1 MRRPSEQQSSNA
13 ATWGSPLVTHSR
25 RSAVALTVLGLF
37 FFWALVVDPTAR
49 ARLPAPPPPEEL
61 PLSEPQAP
69 SVSAPPTIAPPA
81 IASPAVTNEA
91 PSAKA
96 APETITVHSGDSLK
110 GLLQHVGIAAA
121 AAQSAIDALAG
132 KWDPRALKIGQ
143 EIALL
148 RDDGGVK
155 QLRLNPDPQRDLVLT
170 RGSDGNYIASVM
182 QRDILTVPLRIA
194 GTIDSSLFEAA
205 AKAGLP
211 QAVLNDVIQAFSYD
225 VDFQREVQPG
235 DSFEVL
241 FDQLIEEKTGKI
253 VGTGDVAYA
262 ALTLSGKL
270 ETLYRYTP
278 PGGNPSFFNADGTN
292 VKKALLRTP
301 VDGARISSSFGMR
314 HHPILGF
321 TRMHQGVD
329 FAVPA
334 GTPIMASGDGVVAA
348 AGWSG
353 GYGNLVELRH
363 DGSYSTR
370 YGHMSRIA
378 KGIKPGVRVYQGEV
392 IGYVG
397 MTGLATGPHL
407 HYEVR
412 VNSKAINP
420 LGVRLAATQ
429 KLDGRALADFHA
441 QEAAIAKRVAALRGN
456 GKVAKN

>member
-1 MRRPSEQQSSNA
+1 M
-13 ATWGSPLVTHSR
+13 VTHTR

-37 FFWALVVDPTAR
+37 CFWALVVDPTAR
-49 ARLPAPPPPEEL
+49 ARLPAPGLPESL
-61 PLSEPQAP
+61 PLDEAKVPA
-69 SVSAPPTIAPPA
+69 TIAPPPV
-81 IASPAVTNEA
+81 IAAPLLESPVATGEA
-91 PSAKA
+91 PAQQA
-96 APETITVHSGDSLK
+96 ASETITVRLGDSLMS
-110 GLLQHVGIAAA
+110 LLQHAGIASTAA
-121 AAQSAIDALAG
+121 RSAIDALAG

-143 EIALL
+143 QIALL
-148 RDDGGVK
+148 RDGSGVK
-155 QLRLNPDPQRDLVLT
+155 QLRLTPDLQRDLVLT
-170 RGSDGNYIASVM
+170 RGTDGNYIASVM
-182 QRDILTVPLRIA
+182 PRDILAVPLRIA

-211 QAVLNDVIQAFSYD
+211 QSVLNDVIHAFSYD

-241 FDQLIEEKTGKI
+241 FDQLVEEKSGRL
-253 VGTGDVAYA
+253 VGTGEIAYA
-262 ALTLSGKL
+262 ALNLSGKL
-270 ETLYRYTP
+270 EALYRYTP
-278 PGGNPSFFNADGTN
+278 PGGEPGFYNADGTN

-334 GTPIMASGDGVVAA
+334 GTPIMASGDATVAA
-348 AGWSG
+348 AGRAG
-353 GYGNLVELRH
+353 GYGNMVVLH
-363 DGSYSTR
+363 HSASYSTA

-378 KGIKPGVRVYQGEV
+378 KGIRPGVHVRQGDV

-412 VNSKAINP
+412 VDDRAINP

-429 KLDGRALADFHA
+429 RLDGGALADFRA
-441 QEAAIAKRVAALRGN
+441 QEAAIAKRVATLRGN
-456 GKVAKN
+456 SAFAKR

>member
-1 MRRPSEQQSSNA
+1 M
-13 ATWGSPLVTHSR
+13 VTHSR

-49 ARLPAPPPPEEL
+49 ARLPSPALPESL
-61 PLSEPQAP
+61 PLSDLK
-69 SVSAPPTIAPPA
+69 V
-81 IASPAVTNEA
+81 SPAGATQVTA
-91 PSAKA
+91 RAVATDA
-96 APETITVHSGDSLK
+96 APTSEAAHETITARPGDLLM
-110 GLLQHVGIAAA
+110 GLLQHAGITPT

-148 RDDGGVK
+148 RDEAGVK
-155 QLRLNPDPQRDLVLT
+155 QLHLTPDLQRDLVLT
-170 RGSDGNYIASVM
+170 RGTDGNYIASAM
-182 QRDILTVPLRIA
+182 PRDILAVPLRIA
-194 GTIDSSLFEAA
+194 GTIDSSLFDAA
-205 AKAGLP
+205 AKAGMP
-211 QAVLNDVIQAFSYD
+211 QAVLNDVIHAFSYD

-235 DSFEVL
+235 DFFEVL
-241 FDQLIEEKTGKI
+241 FDQLVDEKTGKI

-262 ALTLSGKL
+262 ALTLSGKI
-270 ETLYRYTP
+270 EALYRYTP
-278 PGGNPSFFNADGTN
+278 PSGYPGFYNADGTN

-334 GTPIMASGDGVVAA
+334 GTPIMASGDAVVAA

-378 KGIKPGVRVYQGEV
+378 KGIKPGVRVRQGEV

-412 VNSKAINP
+412 VDSKAINP

-441 QEAAIAKRVAALRGN
+441 QEAATAKRVAALRSG
-456 GKVAKN
+456 GKFAQR

>member
-1 MRRPSEQQSSNA
+1 MS
-13 ATWGSPLVTHSR
+13 
-25 RSAVALTVLGLF
+25 
-37 FFWALVVDPTAR
+37 
-49 ARLPAPPPPEEL
+49 
-61 PLSEPQAP
+61 
-69 SVSAPPTIAPPA
+69 
-81 IASPAVTNEA
+81 
-91 PSAKA
+91 
-96 APETITVHSGDSLK
+96 
-110 GLLQHVGIAAA
+110 LLQHAGIAAT
-121 AAQSAIDALAG
+121 AAQSAIDALTG

-143 EIALL
+143 QIALL

-155 QLRLNPDPQRDLVLT
+155 QLRLAPDLQRDLVLT
-170 RGSDGNYIASVM
+170 RGTDGNFIASVM
-182 QRDILTVPLRIA
+182 PRDILTVPLRIA
-194 GTIDSSLFEAA
+194 GVIDSSLFEAA
-205 AKAGLP
+205 AKAGMP
-211 QAVLNDVIQAFSYD
+211 QAVLSDVIHAFSYD

-241 FDQLIEEKTGKI
+241 FDQLVDEKTGKI

-262 ALTLSGKL
+262 ALTLSGKV
-270 ETLYRYTP
+270 EALYRYTP
-278 PGGNPSFFNADGTN
+278 PDGYPSFFNADGTN

-370 YGHMSRIA
+370 YGHMSHIA
-378 KGIKPGVRVYQGEV
+378 KGIKPGVRVHQGEV

-412 VNSKAINP
+412 VDSKPINP

-429 KLDGRALADFHA
+429 KLDGRSLADFRA
-441 QEAAIAKRVAALRGN
+441 QEAAIAKRVAALRSN
-456 GKVAKN
+456 STVAQK

>member
-1 MRRPSEQQSSNA
+1 
-13 ATWGSPLVTHSR
+13 V
-25 RSAVALTVLGLF
+25 LTVLGLF
-37 FFWALVVDPTAR
+37 VFWALVVDPTAR
-49 ARLPAPPPPEEL
+49 ARLPAPAPPESL
-61 PLSEPQAP
+61 PLSAPQAP
-69 SVSAPPTIAPPA
+69 TTAIAPSTIEPP
-81 IASPAVTNEA
+81 ITASPAVTDET
-91 PSAKA
+91 PPRA
-96 APETITVHSGDSLK
+96 ATTETITAHLGDSLM
-110 GLLQHVGIAAA
+110 GLLQHAGITPT
-121 AAQSAIDALAG
+121 AAQSAIAALAG

-143 EIALL
+143 QIALL

-155 QLRLNPDPQRDLVLT
+155 QLYLNPDPQRDLVLT
-170 RGSDGNYIASVM
+170 RGTDGNYIASVM
-182 QRDILTVPLRIA
+182 SRDILTVPLRIA

-211 QAVLNDVIQAFSYD
+211 QAVLNEIIRAFSYD

-241 FDQLIEEKTGKI
+241 FDQLIDEKTGKI

-262 ALTLSGKL
+262 ALTLSGKF
-270 ETLYRYTP
+270 EALYRYTP
-278 PGGNPSFFNADGTN
+278 PDGYPSFFNADGTN

-370 YGHMSRIA
+370 YGHMSHIA
-378 KGIKPGVRVYQGEV
+378 KGIKPGAHVHQGEV

-412 VNSKAINP
+412 VNSTAINP

-441 QEAAIAKRVAALRGN
+441 QEAAIAKRVAALRKGSAIAQ
-456 GKVAKN
+456 K

>member
-1 MRRPSEQQSSNA
+1 
-13 ATWGSPLVTHSR
+13 LVTHTR

-37 FFWALVVDPTAR
+37 LFWALVVDPTAR
-49 ARLPAPPPPEEL
+49 ARLPGPPPPESL
-61 PLSEPQAP
+61 PLSELPAE
-69 SVSAPPTIAPPA
+69 PTIALRLAPESL
-81 IASPAVTNEA
+81 IASPIVADEA
-91 PSAKA
+91 PAKRE
-96 APETITVHSGDSLK
+96 PSTETITVLSGNSLI
-110 GLLQHVGIAAA
+110 GLLQHAGIAPS

-132 KWDPRALKIGQ
+132 KWDPRALKTGQ
-143 EIALL
+143 QIALL
-148 RDDGGVK
+148 RDDAGVK
-155 QLRLNPDPQRDLVLT
+155 QLRLTPDLQRDLVLT

-182 QRDILTVPLRIA
+182 PRDILTVPLRIA
-194 GTIDSSLFEAA
+194 GTIDSSLFDAA
-205 AKAGLP
+205 VKAGLP
-211 QAVLNDVIQAFSYD
+211 QAVLSDVIHAFSYD

-235 DSFEVL
+235 DAFEVL
-241 FDQLIEEKTGKI
+241 FDELVEEKTGKI
-253 VGTGDVAYA
+253 VGTGDLTYA

-270 ETLYRYTP
+270 AALYRYTP
-278 PGGNPSFFNADGTN
+278 PGGNPGFYNADGTN

-301 VDGARISSSFGMR
+301 VDGARISSSFGLR

-334 GTPIMASGDGVVAA
+334 GTPIVASGDGVVAA

-378 KGIKPGVRVYQGEV
+378 KGIKPGIRVHQGDV

-412 VNSKAINP
+412 VESRAINP
-420 LGVRLAATQ
+420 LGVRLAARE

-441 QEAAIAKRVAALRGN
+441 QEAAIVKRVAALRGTSA
-456 GKVAKN
+456 VARR

>member
-1 MRRPSEQQSSNA
+1 M
-13 ATWGSPLVTHSR
+13 VTHSR

-49 ARLPAPPPPEEL
+49 ARLPSPALPKSL
-61 PLSEPQAP
+61 PLSEAKTPLAGMAE
-69 SVSAPPTIAPPA
+69 VTAPPVATDATPTSEA
-81 IASPAVTNEA
+81 AS
-91 PSAKA
+91 
-96 APETITVHSGDSLK
+96 ETITARSGDSLMS
-110 GLLQHVGIAAA
+110 LLQHAGITPT

-143 EIALL
+143 QIALL
-148 RDDGGVK
+148 RDDAGVK
-155 QLRLNPDPQRDLVLT
+155 QLHLTPDLQRDLVLT
-170 RGSDGNYIASVM
+170 RGTDGNYIASAM
-182 QRDILTVPLRIA
+182 PRDILTVPLRIA

-205 AKAGLP
+205 AKAGMP
-211 QAVLNDVIQAFSYD
+211 QAVLSDVIHAFSYD

-241 FDQLIEEKTGKI
+241 FDQLVDEKDGKI

-262 ALTLSGKL
+262 ALTLSGKV
-270 ETLYRYTP
+270 EALYRYTP
-278 PGGNPSFFNADGTN
+278 QSGYSGFYNADGTN

-334 GTPIMASGDGVVAA
+334 GTPIVASGDAVVAS
-348 AGWSG
+348 AGWAG
-353 GYGNLVELRH
+353 GYGNMVVLHH
-363 DGSYSTR
+363 DGSYATA
-370 YGHMSRIA
+370 YGHMSHIA
-378 KGIKPGVRVYQGEV
+378 KGIKPGVRVRQGEV

-412 VNSKAINP
+412 VNSRAINP

-429 KLDGRALADFHA
+429 KLDGRALAEFRA
-441 QEAAIAKRVAALRGN
+441 QEAVTAKRVAALRSN
-456 GKVAKN
+456 SKVAQR

>member
-1 MRRPSEQQSSNA
+1 M
-13 ATWGSPLVTHSR
+13 VTHTR

-37 FFWALVVDPTAR
+37 CFWALVVDPTAR
-49 ARLPAPPPPEEL
+49 ARLPAPALPESL
-61 PLSEPQAP
+61 PLEEAK
-69 SVSAPPTIAPPA
+69 VPPTIVAPDISATILETPVGE
-81 IASPAVTNEA
+81 SPVVADEA
-91 PSAKA
+91 PIPQA
-96 APETITVHSGDSLK
+96 ASETITVRPGDSLMS
-110 GLLQHVGIAAA
+110 LLQHAGIAPGAA
-121 AAQSAIDALAG
+121 RSAIDALAR

-143 EIALL
+143 QLALL
-148 RDDGGVK
+148 RDDAGVK
-155 QLRLNPDPQRDLVLT
+155 QLRLTPDLQRDLVLT
-170 RGSDGNYIASVM
+170 RGTDGNYIASVM
-182 QRDILTVPLRIA
+182 PRDILAVPLRVA

-211 QAVLNDVIQAFSYD
+211 QSVLNDVIHAFSYD

-241 FDQLIEEKTGKI
+241 FDQLVEEKTGKL
-253 VGTGDVAYA
+253 VGTGDIAYA
-262 ALTLSGKL
+262 ALRLSGKL
-270 ETLYRYTP
+270 QALYRYTP
-278 PGGNPSFFNADGTN
+278 PNGNPGFYSADGTN
-292 VKKALLRTP
+292 VRKALLRTP

-334 GTPIMASGDGVVAA
+334 GTPIMASGDATVAS
-348 AGWSG
+348 AGRAG
-353 GYGNLVELRH
+353 GYGNMVVLH
-363 DGSYSTR
+363 HNASYSTA

-378 KGIKPGVRVYQGEV
+378 QGIKPGVHVRQGDV

-412 VNSKAINP
+412 VDNRAINP

-429 KLDGRALADFHA
+429 KLDGSALADFHA

-456 GKVAKN
+456 SAFAQK

>member
-1 MRRPSEQQSSNA
+1 M
-13 ATWGSPLVTHSR
+13 VTHTR

-49 ARLPAPPPPEEL
+49 ARLPAPGLPESL
-61 PLSEPQAP
+61 PLGE
-69 SVSAPPTIAPPA
+69 VKVPPTIAPPPVITA
-81 IASPAVTNEA
+81 PLLESPVASDEA
-91 PSAKA
+91 TAQA
-96 APETITVHSGDSLK
+96 ASETITARSGDSLMS
-110 GLLQHVGIAAA
+110 LLQHAGIAFGAA
-121 AAQSAIDALAG
+121 RSAIDALAR

-143 EIALL
+143 QIALL
-148 RDDGGVK
+148 RDDSGVK
-155 QLRLNPDPQRDLVLT
+155 QLRLTPDLQRDLVLT
-170 RGSDGNYIASVM
+170 RGTDGNYIASVM
-182 QRDILTVPLRIA
+182 PRDILAVPLRIA
-194 GTIDSSLFEAA
+194 GTIDSTLFEAA

-211 QAVLNDVIQAFSYD
+211 QSVLSDVIHAFSYD

-241 FDQLIEEKTGKI
+241 FDQLVEEKTGKL
-253 VGTGDVAYA
+253 VGTGDIAYA
-262 ALTLSGKL
+262 ALSLSGKL
-270 ETLYRYTP
+270 EALYRYTP
-278 PGGNPSFFNADGTN
+278 PNGDPGFYNADGTN

-334 GTPIMASGDGVVAA
+334 GTPIMASGDATVAS
-348 AGWSG
+348 AGRAG
-353 GYGNLVELRH
+353 GYGNMVVLH
-363 DGSYSTR
+363 HSASYSTA

-378 KGIKPGVRVYQGEV
+378 NGIKPGVHVRQGDV

-412 VNSKAINP
+412 VDDRAINP

-429 KLDGRALADFHA
+429 KLEGRALADFRA
-441 QEAAIAKRVAALRGN
+441 QEAAIVKRVAALRGN
-456 GKVAKN
+456 SAFAQR

>member
-1 MRRPSEQQSSNA
+1 M
-13 ATWGSPLVTHSR
+13 VTHSR
-25 RSAVALTVLGLF
+25 RSAVALTALGLF

-49 ARLPAPPPPEEL
+49 ARLPAPALPESL
-61 PLSEPQAP
+61 PLSETKAPPKVEPPPVVTAQPPAAEAGASPVAADQAP
-69 SVSAPPTIAPPA
+69 TIESAT
-81 IASPAVTNEA
+81 
-91 PSAKA
+91 
-96 APETITVHSGDSLK
+96 ETITVQSGDSLI
-110 GLLQHVGIAAA
+110 GLLQHAGITRN
-121 AAQSAIDALAG
+121 AAQSVLEALVG
-132 KWDPRALKIGQ
+132 KWNPRALQIGQ

-148 RDDGGVK
+148 RDDFGVK
-155 QLRLNPDPQRDLVLT
+155 QLHLTPDLQRDLVLT
-170 RGSDGNYIASVM
+170 RGTDGNYIASVM
-182 QRDILTVPLRIA
+182 QRDILTVPLLIA
-194 GTIDSSLFEAA
+194 GTIDSSLFDAA

-211 QAVLNDVIQAFSYD
+211 QGVLNDVIHAFSYD

-235 DSFEVL
+235 DAFEVL
-241 FDQLIEEKTGKI
+241 FNQLVDEKTGKI
-253 VGTGDVAYA
+253 VGTGDIVYA
-262 ALTLSGKL
+262 ALTLSGKI

-278 PGGNPSFFNADGTN
+278 PNGDPGFYNADGTN

-329 FAVPA
+329 FAVPS
-334 GTPIMASGDGVVAA
+334 GTPIMASGDAVVAS
-348 AGWSG
+348 AGRAG
-353 GYGNLVELRH
+353 GYGNMVVLRH
-363 DGSYSTR
+363 NGSYATA

-378 KGIKPGVRVYQGEV
+378 KGIKPGVHVHQGEV

-412 VNSKAINP
+412 VNNKAINP

-441 QEAAIAKRVAALRGN
+441 QEVVIAKRVAALRGN
-456 GKVAKN
+456 SKFAKN

>member
-1 MRRPSEQQSSNA
+1 
-13 ATWGSPLVTHSR
+13 LVTHTR

-37 FFWALVVDPTAR
+37 IFWALAVDPTAR
-49 ARLPAPPPPEEL
+49 ARLPAPGLPESL
-61 PLSEPQAP
+61 PLDELEASPTVALRLDPASIVAMPLATDEAPAPQA
-69 SVSAPPTIAPPA
+69 
-81 IASPAVTNEA
+81 VTD
-91 PSAKA
+91 
-96 APETITVHSGDSLK
+96 TITVRSGDSLAS
-110 GLLQHVGIAAA
+110 LLQRAGMPFAAA
-121 AAQSAIDALAG
+121 RAAIEALAR

-143 EIALL
+143 QLALL
-148 RDDGGVK
+148 RDDSGVK
-155 QLRLNPDPQRDLVLT
+155 QLRLTPDLQRDLVLT
-170 RGSDGNYIASVM
+170 RGTDGNYIASVIP
-182 QRDILTVPLRIA
+182 RDILAVPLHIA
-194 GTIDSSLFEAA
+194 GMIDSSLFEAA

-211 QAVLNDVIQAFSYD
+211 QSVLNDVIHAFSYD

-241 FDQLIEEKTGKI
+241 FDQLVEEKSGKL
-253 VGTGDVAYA
+253 VGTGDIAYA

-270 ETLYRYTP
+270 HPLYRYAP
-278 PGGNPSFFNADGTN
+278 PGGEPGFYNADGTN
-292 VKKALLRTP
+292 VRKALLRTP

-334 GTPIMASGDGVVAA
+334 GTPIVASGDATVVS
-348 AGWSG
+348 AGRAG
-353 GYGNLVELRH
+353 GYGNMVVLH
-363 DGSYSTR
+363 HNGSYATA

-378 KGIKPGVRVYQGEV
+378 HGIRPGVHVRQGEV

-412 VNSKAINP
+412 VDDRAINP

-429 KLDGRALADFHA
+429 KLDEGALADFRA
-441 QEAAIAKRVAALRGN
+441 QEAAIARRVAVLRGN
-456 GKVAKN
+456 SNSKFATR

>member
-1 MRRPSEQQSSNA
+1 M
-13 ATWGSPLVTHSR
+13 VTHSR

-49 ARLPAPPPPEEL
+49 ARLPSPGLPEAL
-61 PLSEPQAP
+61 PLAQPKS
-69 SVSAPPTIAPPA
+69 PPA
-81 IASPAVTNEA
+81 HLPQVAAIEA
-91 PSAKA
+91 RTDDA
-96 APETITVHSGDSLK
+96 AAEIMTVQSGDSLM
-110 GLLQHVGIAAA
+110 GLLQHAGIAPA

-148 RDDGGVK
+148 RDDSGVK
-155 QLRLNPDPQRDLVLT
+155 QLHLTPDLQRDLVLT
-170 RGSDGNYIASVM
+170 RGTDGNFIASVM
-182 QRDILTVPLRIA
+182 PRDILAVPLRIA
-194 GTIDSSLFEAA
+194 GAIDSSLFDAA
-205 AKAGLP
+205 AKAGMP
-211 QAVLNDVIQAFSYD
+211 QAVLSDIIHAFSYD

-241 FDQLIEEKTGKI
+241 FDQLVDEKTGKI

-262 ALTLSGKL
+262 ALNLSGKV
-270 ETLYRYTP
+270 EALYRYTP
-278 PGGNPSFFNADGTN
+278 PGGYPGFYNADGTN

-378 KGIKPGVRVYQGEV
+378 KGIHPGVRVHQGEV

-412 VNSKAINP
+412 IDNKAINP

-429 KLDGRALADFHA
+429 KLDGRALAEFRA
-441 QEAAIAKRVAALRGN
+441 QEAVTAKRVAALRAN
-456 GKVAKN
+456 SKFAQR

>member
-1 MRRPSEQQSSNA
+1 
-13 ATWGSPLVTHSR
+13 V
-25 RSAVALTVLGLF
+25 LTVLGLF

-49 ARLPAPPPPEEL
+49 ARLPSPALPESL
-61 PLSEPQAP
+61 PLSELK
-69 SVSAPPTIAPPA
+69 APPVATDATPTSDA
-81 IASPAVTNEA
+81 AS
-91 PSAKA
+91 
-96 APETITVHSGDSLK
+96 ETITARPGDSLMS
-110 GLLQHVGIAAA
+110 LLQHAGITST

-132 KWDPRALKIGQ
+132 KWDPRGLKIGQ
-143 EIALL
+143 QIALL
-148 RDDGGVK
+148 RDEAGVR
-155 QLRLNPDPQRDLVLT
+155 QLHLTPDLQRELVLT
-170 RGSDGNYIASVM
+170 RGSDGNYIASAM
-182 QRDILTVPLRIA
+182 PRDILAVPLRIA

-205 AKAGLP
+205 AKAGMP
-211 QAVLNDVIQAFSYD
+211 QAVLSEIIHAFSYD

-241 FDQLIEEKTGKI
+241 FDQLVDEKTGKI
-253 VGTGDVAYA
+253 VGTGDVAYG
-262 ALTLSGKL
+262 ALTLSGKI
-270 ETLYRYTP
+270 EALYRYTP
-278 PGGNPSFFNADGTN
+278 EGGYPGFYNADGTN

-334 GTPIMASGDGVVAA
+334 GTPIMASGDAVVAS
-348 AGWSG
+348 AGWAG
-353 GYGNLVELRH
+353 GYGNMVMLHH
-363 DGSYSTR
+363 DSSYSTA

-378 KGIKPGVRVYQGEV
+378 KGIKPGVHVRQGDV

-412 VNSKAINP
+412 VDNKAINP

-429 KLDGRALADFHA
+429 KLDGRALADFRA
-441 QEAAIAKRVAALRGN
+441 QEAVTAKRVAALRSN
-456 GKVAKN
+456 SKVAQR

>member
-1 MRRPSEQQSSNA
+1 
-13 ATWGSPLVTHSR
+13 LVTHSR

-49 ARLPAPPPPEEL
+49 ARLPSPGLPEAL
-61 PLSEPQAP
+61 PLIQPKAGPATIMPAIVTPPMATTAAQAP
-69 SVSAPPTIAPPA
+69 
-81 IASPAVTNEA
+81 EA
-91 PSAKA
+91 AG
-96 APETITVHSGDSLK
+96 ETITVQSGDSLM
-110 GLLQHVGIAAA
+110 GLLQHAGIAVA
-121 AAQSAIDALAG
+121 AAQSAIDALTG

-143 EIALL
+143 QIALL
-148 RDDGGVK
+148 RDDSGVK
-155 QLRLNPDPQRDLVLT
+155 QLRLAPDLQRDLVLT
-170 RGSDGNYIASVM
+170 RGTDGNFIASVM
-182 QRDILTVPLRIA
+182 PRDILTVPLRIA

-205 AKAGLP
+205 AKAGMP
-211 QAVLNDVIQAFSYD
+211 QAVLNDVIHTFSYD

-241 FDQLIEEKTGKI
+241 FDQLVDEKTGKI

-262 ALTLSGKL
+262 ALTLSGKV
-270 ETLYRYTP
+270 EALYRYTP
-278 PGGNPSFFNADGTN
+278 PGGYPGFFNADGTN

-370 YGHMSRIA
+370 YGHMSHIA
-378 KGIKPGVRVYQGEV
+378 KGIKPGVRVHQGEV

-412 VNSKAINP
+412 VDNKAINP

-429 KLDGRALADFHA
+429 KLDGRSLADFRA
-441 QEAAIAKRVAALRGN
+441 QEAAIAKRVAALRSN
-456 GKVAKN
+456 STVAQK

>member
-1 MRRPSEQQSSNA
+1 M
-13 ATWGSPLVTHSR
+13 VTHSR

-49 ARLPAPPPPEEL
+49 ARLPSPALPETL
-61 PLSEPQAP
+61 PLNQPKALSTIAP
-69 SVSAPPTIAPPA
+69 SALAPQVIAPPA
-81 IASPAVTNEA
+81 LTDVTPPPEA
-91 PSAKA
+91 A
-96 APETITVHSGDSLK
+96 AETITVQSGDSLM
-110 GLLQHVGIAAA
+110 GLLQHAGITPT

-143 EIALL
+143 QIALL
-148 RDDGGVK
+148 RDDAGVK
-155 QLRLNPDPQRDLVLT
+155 QLHLTPDLQRELVLT
-170 RGSDGNYIASVM
+170 RGTDGNYIASVM
-182 QRDILTVPLRIA
+182 PRDILAVPLRIA
-194 GTIDSSLFEAA
+194 GKIASSLFEAA
-205 AKAGLP
+205 AKAGMP
-211 QAVLNDVIQAFSYD
+211 QAVLSDVIHAFSYD

-235 DSFEVL
+235 DAFEVL
-241 FDQLIEEKTGKI
+241 FDQLVDEKTGKI

-262 ALTLSGKL
+262 ALTLSGKV
-270 ETLYRYTP
+270 EALYRYTP
-278 PGGNPSFFNADGTN
+278 QGGYPGFYNADGTN

-329 FAVPA
+329 FAVPT
-334 GTPIMASGDGVVAA
+334 GTPIMASGDGVIAS
-348 AGWSG
+348 AGWAG
-353 GYGNLVELRH
+353 GYGNMVVLRH
-363 DGSYSTR
+363 NGSYSTG

-378 KGIKPGVRVYQGEV
+378 KGIKPGVHVRQGEV

-412 VNSKAINP
+412 VDNKQINP

-429 KLDGRALADFHA
+429 KLDGRDLANFHA
-441 QEAAIAKRVAALRGN
+441 QETTIAKRVAALRKN
-456 GKVAKN
+456 STVAQR

>member
-1 MRRPSEQQSSNA
+1 M
-13 ATWGSPLVTHSR
+13 VTHSR

-37 FFWALVVDPTAR
+37 LFWALVVDPTAR
-49 ARLPAPPPPEEL
+49 ARLPSPALPESL
-61 PLSEPQAP
+61 PLAVQRAQ
-69 SVSAPPTIAPPA
+69 PTIEPA
-81 IASPAVTNEA
+81 SVPAVALAETLA
-91 PSAKA
+91 PRSTV
-96 APETITVHSGDSLK
+96 ETITVQSGDSLMAI
-110 GLLQHVGIAAA
+110 LQHAGISAP

-132 KWDPRALKIGQ
+132 KWDPRSLQIGQ
-143 EIALL
+143 EIALT
-148 RDDGGVK
+148 RDESGVK
-155 QLRLNPDPQRDLVLT
+155 QLRLAPDLQRDLFLT
-170 RGSDGNYIASVM
+170 RGADGDFIASTM
-182 QRDILTVPLRIA
+182 PRDILTVPLRLS

-211 QAVLNDVIQAFSYD
+211 QAVLSDVIHAFSYD

-235 DSFEVL
+235 DTFEVL
-241 FDQLIEEKTGKI
+241 FDQLVDEKTGKI

-262 ALTLSGKL
+262 SLTLSGKI
-270 ETLYRYTP
+270 EALYRYTP
-278 PGGNPSFFNADGTN
+278 PDGYPGFFNANGTN

-334 GTPIMASGDGVVAA
+334 GTPIMASGDGVVAS
-348 AGWSG
+348 AGWAG
-353 GYGNLVELRH
+353 GYGNMVVLRH
-363 DGSYSTR
+363 NSTYSTG

-378 KGIKPGVRVYQGEV
+378 KGIKPGVRVHQGEV

-412 VNSKAINP
+412 IDNRAINP

-429 KLDGRALADFHA
+429 KLEGRALAAFRA
-441 QEAAIAKRVAALRGN
+441 REGAVMKRLASLRSDS
-456 GKVAKN
+456 KVAQNQ

>member
-1 MRRPSEQQSSNA
+1 
-13 ATWGSPLVTHSR
+13 LVTHSR

-49 ARLPAPPPPEEL
+49 ARLPTPPPPESL
-61 PLSEPQAP
+61 PLGEPQTPQA
-69 SVSAPPTIAPPA
+69 IAPPVAAFPA
-81 IASPAVTNEA
+81 IANEA
-91 PSAKA
+91 PAREVAS
-96 APETITVHSGDSLK
+96 ETITAQSGDSLMS
-110 GLLQHVGIAAA
+110 LLQRVGVTAA

-143 EIALL
+143 ETALL
-148 RDDGGVK
+148 RDDSGVK
-155 QLRLNPDPQRDLVLT
+155 QLRLTPDLQRDLALI
-170 RGSDGNYIASVM
+170 RGTDGNYIASVTP
-182 QRDILTVPLRIA
+182 RDILTVPLRVA
-194 GTIDSSLFEAA
+194 GAIDSSFFEAA

-211 QAVLNDVIQAFSYD
+211 QAVLSDVIQAFSYD

-241 FDQLIEEKTGKI
+241 FDELVDEKSGKI

-262 ALTLSGKL
+262 ALTLSGKI
-270 ETLYRYTP
+270 EALYRYTP
-278 PGGNPSFFNADGTN
+278 PNGGPGFYNGDGTN

-301 VDGARISSSFGMR
+301 VDGARISSSFGIR

-334 GTPIMASGDGVVAA
+334 GTPIMASGDAIVAS
-348 AGWSG
+348 AGWTG
-353 GYGNLVELRH
+353 GYGNMVELHH
-363 DGSYSTR
+363 DENYSTR

-378 KGIKPGVRVYQGEV
+378 KGIKPGVRVRQGEV

-412 VNSKAINP
+412 VDNKAINP
-420 LGVRLAATQ
+420 LGVRLAAKQ
-429 KLDGRALADFHA
+429 QLEGRALADFRA
-441 QEAAIAKRVAALRGN
+441 QEAAVAKRVAALRSN
-456 GKVAKN
+456 NAVAQR

>member
-1 MRRPSEQQSSNA
+1 
-13 ATWGSPLVTHSR
+13 
-25 RSAVALTVLGLF
+25 LGLF

-49 ARLPAPPPPEEL
+49 ARLPSPGLPESL
-61 PLSEPQAP
+61 PLNQAKTP
-69 SVSAPPTIAPPA
+69 LTIAPQEA
-81 IASPAVTNEA
+81 A
-91 PSAKA
+91 PSIT
-96 APETITVHSGDSLK
+96 APPLTAETTPPPATATETITVQSGDSLMS
-110 GLLQHVGIAAA
+110 LLQHAGITAT

-132 KWDPRALKIGQ
+132 KWDPRALQIGQ
-143 EIALL
+143 QIALL
-148 RDDGGVK
+148 RDDAGVK
-155 QLRLNPDPQRDLVLT
+155 QLHLTPDLQRELVLT
-170 RGSDGNYIASVM
+170 RGTDGNYIASVM
-182 QRDILTVPLRIA
+182 PREILTVPLRIA
-194 GTIDSSLFEAA
+194 GKIDSSLFEAA
-205 AKAGLP
+205 AKAGMP
-211 QAVLNDVIQAFSYD
+211 QAVLSDVIHAFSYD

-235 DSFEVL
+235 DAFEVL
-241 FDQLIEEKTGKI
+241 FDQLVDEKTGKI

-270 ETLYRYTP
+270 EALYRYTP
-278 PGGNPSFFNADGTN
+278 RDGYPGFYNADGTN

-334 GTPIMASGDGVVAA
+334 GTPIMASGDGVIAS
-348 AGWSG
+348 AGWAG
-353 GYGNLVELRH
+353 GYGNMVVLRH
-363 DGSYSTR
+363 NSTYSTA

-378 KGIKPGVRVYQGEV
+378 KGIKPGVHVHQGEV

-412 VNSKAINP
+412 VDNKQINP

-429 KLDGRALADFHA
+429 KLDGRDLANFHA
-441 QEAAIAKRVAALRGN
+441 QEATIAKRIAALRKN
-456 GKVAKN
+456 SAVAQR